1 MAGRQLRKGF
11 KQMQEQMQD
20 QLRAQ
25 QMQDHY
31 QGSRQ
36 GGSSGSA
43 NESRQSRPT
52 SSGKT
57 TSQKEDYIDFEEIK
71 EG

>member
-11 KQMQEQMQD
+11 KQMQEQMKD
-20 QLRAQ
+20 QMRAQ
-25 QMQDHY
+25 QMQEHY

-36 GGSSGSA
+36 GGSSGTA
-43 NESRQSRPT
+43 HESGRNRPT
-52 SSGKT
+52 STGKAT
-57 TSQKEDYIDFEEIK
+57 AQKEDYIDFEEIK